1 VNTYLS
7 RLLALGLGIALS
19 ASLAVGV
26 STPALAKDRST
37 VKASTGEVKAL
48 IVDLGLIVPAK
59 CLSVR
64 LVRADK
70 RWGSY
75 SGRSPRPS
83 GCMELGDDPSI
94 IVKKSGTWMVL
105 PLMNDTSCEQAKAMM
120 RQNGASSKVISA
132 LTKKWSC

>member
-1 VNTYLS
+1 MQRTIICG
-7 RLLALGLGIALS
+7 LGLALS
-19 ASLAVGV
+19 AGAALGVAV
-26 STPALAKDRST
+26 PATAESSAM
-37 VKASTGEVKAL
+37 VKASTGEVKVL
-48 IVDLGLIVPAK
+48 IADLGLIVPAK

-75 SGRSPRPS
+75 SGRSPLPS
-83 GCMELGDDPSI
+83 GCVELGDDPSI
-94 IVKKSGTWMVL
+94 IVKKSGNWTVL